1 MCARKLSAACGWPCS
16 QAASIIRVDLAP
28 MCIPC
33 ASTSSRKAGALTIAI
48 SMIPSS
54 SRTWLMSNWGW
65 KRSCSAASTDSW
77 YRPFS
82 PSFRKEIA
90 TFCAG
95 GSLKNVTA
103 KMSATI
109 LEWTATI
116 FAFCC
121 TGPLTNLESFTRKE
135 VINVFEQRR
144 PNQRSRGKVM
154 NARVMDHEEAI
165 RNFTAERYLLG
176 ELTEDD
182 RDAYEDHLFSCPVC
196 FEQVKAG
203 TEFVSQLRH
212 ISKEEVETITHP
224 GFIGTLM
231 SGLRQPVSMVAFTLL
246 FCAVG
251 LNVYQNRLI
260 SGFRHVQVAPAAFLS
275 DGAKAEGIK
284 QVTVP
289 RSTRFFNL
297 NFQLLQKGS

>member
-1 MCARKLSAACGWPCS
+1 
-16 QAASIIRVDLAP
+16 
-28 MCIPC
+28 
-33 ASTSSRKAGALTIAI
+33 
-48 SMIPSS
+48 
-54 SRTWLMSNWGW
+54 
-65 KRSCSAASTDSW
+65 
-77 YRPFS
+77 
-82 PSFRKEIA
+82 
-90 TFCAG
+90 
-95 GSLKNVTA
+95 
-103 KMSATI
+103 
-109 LEWTATI
+109 
-116 FAFCC
+116 
-121 TGPLTNLESFTRKE
+121 
-135 VINVFEQRR
+135 
-144 PNQRSRGKVM
+144 M

-165 RNFTAERYLLG
+165 KNFTAERYLLG

-212 ISKEEVETITHP
+212 ISKEEVGTITHP

-246 FCAVG
+246 FCAIG

-260 SGFRHVQVAPAAFLS
+260 SGFRHVQVAPTAFLS

-289 RSTRFFNL
+289 RNTRFFNL
-297 NFQLLQKGS
+297 NFQLLQKGSYTRYEGQLLTESGKLKYSFPVSLEQASETINLLLDSQVMDEGTHQIVIQGVNKDGTMSELTRYTFSFHLQE